1 MKRHKKRF
9 SAHFSPEKPHFLMN
23 GKLSAGALGVLLFL
37 ALWQTQAWYFDSILI
52 ASPIDTFLS
61 LFAMARTA
69 TFWEN
74 LGTTVERFVL
84 SLVIGFA
91 IGFILGLAAGL
102 KNRIRWMLEPFRWAL
117 MTMPPVILV
126 VVSMICFGMGSVQT
140 IFVTSLLIIPIV
152 YTNTI
157 EGIHAV
163 DARLVEVGRVF
174 KAGPSMM
181 FKEIYLPGMV
191 GPVLAGLNLSAG
203 LGIRIIV
210 LAEILGAYSGV
221 GYEFALARTN
231 LDTPALFAWILVCL
245 TLGCAVDL
253 GILGP
258 VRARLL
264 RWKQS

>member
-1 MKRHKKRF
+1 MKSTREPVRNG
-9 SAHFSPEKPHFLMN
+9 SPLTFKN
-23 GKLSAGALGVLLFL
+23 DKCVAGVFGVLLFL
-37 ALWQTQAWYFDSILI
+37 AAWQAQAWCFDSIII
-52 ASPIDTFLS
+52 ASPLDTFLS
-61 LFAMARTA
+61 LASMVRTPI
-69 TFWEN
+69 FWSN

-84 SLVIGFA
+84 SLLIGFLIGFA
-91 IGFILGLAAGL
+91 LGLAAGL
-102 KNRIRWMLEPFRWAL
+102 QDKIRWMLEPFRWAL
-117 MTMPPVILV
+117 MTMPPVVLV
-126 VVSMICFGMGSVQT
+126 IVSMICFGMGGTQT
-140 IFVTSLLIIPIV
+140 VFVTALLIIPIV

-163 DARLVEVGRVF
+163 DTKLVEMGGVF
-174 KAGPSMM
+174 KASPSMM
-181 FKEIYLPGMV
+181 FREIYLPGMI

-245 TLGCAVDL
+245 ILGCALDMAL
-253 GILGP
+253 LGP
-258 VRARLL
+258 LRARLS